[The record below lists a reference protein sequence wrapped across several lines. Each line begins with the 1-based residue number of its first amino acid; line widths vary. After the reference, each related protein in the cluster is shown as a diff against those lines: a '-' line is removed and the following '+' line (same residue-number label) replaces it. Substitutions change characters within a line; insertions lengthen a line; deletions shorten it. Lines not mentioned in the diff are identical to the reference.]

1 MGGPSGA
8 IATAW
13 GQAPLRKEAGPW
25 NPPSWR
31 CCGRPSGEPPSAELT
46 AMGLP
51 SWRTEMEGRPGGG
64 DGQAF
69 QVTCHGPG
77 TALGTNRVGT
87 GDFVRKELIFISKK
101 VSKWSLWERAEF

>member
-1 MGGPSGA
+1 
-8 IATAW
+8 
-13 GQAPLRKEAGPW
+13 
-25 NPPSWR
+25 
-31 CCGRPSGEPPSAELT
+31 
-46 AMGLP
+46 
-51 SWRTEMEGRPGGG
+51 MEGRPGGR

-69 QVTCHGPG
+69 QVTCRGPG